1 MNNEESEE
9 KPKKLTVKQ
18 AKKTQSSKQLIEKKI
33 KKTEKDII
41 EVNKETK
48 KLLWEEEREV
58 SLKITKKII
67 LKKRKKIAKEN
78 EKSELTK
85 ELEHKK
91 QLAIIIL

>member
-1 MNNEESEE
+1 MNEESEE

-58 SLKITKKII
+58 I
-67 LKKRKKIAKEN
+67 LK
-78 EKSELTK
+78 
-85 ELEHKK
+85 
-91 QLAIIIL
+91 